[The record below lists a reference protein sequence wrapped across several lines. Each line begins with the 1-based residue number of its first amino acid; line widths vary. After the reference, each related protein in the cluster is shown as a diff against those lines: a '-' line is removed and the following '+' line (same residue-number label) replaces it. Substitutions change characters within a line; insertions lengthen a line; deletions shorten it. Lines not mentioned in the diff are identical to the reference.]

1 MNISE
6 NKTVFALSAV
16 FAIAFG
22 GLMYLGYEGM
32 SGADKSNKRLNEIGV
47 AFEDFNSSEF
57 VPTPNN
63 QKVIGAATK
72 EVEKLNQNL
81 EAQLQAYKKATLNTN
96 PISAVDFQNQVRK
109 AIADLA
115 QKAKEKGITLGSQAA
130 TLGVAVYQNQ
140 SAIKEEVAYR
150 SYFLSAVEH
159 ANNILVDVGVPSI
172 DKVFCEELPPVV
184 AKGMKKAP
192 DYFPLSFELSF
203 TVKRGMLPQILNAM
217 MSDKKYFYTI
227 TGFSALAVTIPSEV
241 SPYKAPAEA
250 MATAGANADEAKP
263 AAADTSRILAV
274 RKLGDP
280 EEKVQ
285 VHLNLQVLYFNPLST
300 NK

>member
-32 SGADKSNKRLNEIGV
+32 TGASDANKRLDEIGI
-47 AFEDFNSSEF
+47 AFEDFNAAEF
-57 VPTPNN
+57 VPTPSN
-63 QKVIGAATK
+63 QKVIVSATK
-72 EVEKLNQNL
+72 EVDKLNSEL
-81 EAQLQAYKKATLNTN
+81 SAKLQAYKKATLNTK
-96 PISAVDFQNQVRK
+96 PITAVDFQNQVRK

-115 QKAKEKGITLGSQAA
+115 QRAKEKGINLGSQAA
-130 TLGVAVYQNQ
+130 TLGMSVYQNQ

-150 SYFLSAVEH
+150 SYFLGAVEH
-159 ANNILVDVGVPSI
+159 ANNALVEVGVPSI
-172 DKVFCEELPPVV
+172 DKIFCAELPPEV

-203 TVKRGMLPQILNAM
+203 TVKRGMLPQIINALLA
-217 MSDKKYFYTI
+217 DQKYFYTI
-227 TGFSALAVTIPSEV
+227 TGFSALSETVPSEV
-241 SPYKAPAEA
+241 SAYKAPAEV
-250 MATAGANADEAKP
+250 MNTAGEDGGDEAKQG
-263 AAADTSRILAV
+263 ADASRILAV
-274 RKLGDP
+274 QKLGDP
-280 EEKVQ
+280 NEKVQ

>member
-32 SGADKSNKRLNEIGV
+32 TGASDANKRLNEIGV
-47 AFEDFNSSEF
+47 AFEDFNAADY
-57 VPTPNN
+57 VPTANN
-63 QKVIGAATK
+63 QKAIVAATK
-72 EVEKLNQNL
+72 DVDKLNQDLSN
-81 EAQLQAYKKATLNTN
+81 QLQAYKKATLNTN

-115 QKAKEKGITLGSQAA
+115 QKAKGKGIALGSQAS
-130 TLGVAVYQNQ
+130 TLGMAVYQNQ

-159 ANNILVDVGVPSI
+159 ANNILVDTGVPSI
-172 DKVFCEELPPVV
+172 DKIFCSELPKEV
-184 AKGMKKAP
+184 AMGMKKAP

-203 TVKRGMLPQILNAM
+203 TVKRSMLPQIINALT
-217 MSDKKYFYTI
+217 SDKKYFYTI
-227 TGFSALAVTIPSEV
+227 TGFSALGETIPSEV
-241 SPYKAPAEA
+241 SAYKAPAT
-250 MATAGANADEAKP
+250 MATAGDDDE
-263 AAADTSRILAV
+263 AAADAAAAAAPRILAT

-280 EEKVQ
+280 NEKVQ